1 MLTVRNS
8 GGKKRQGRR
17 MISLGMKVIFIFH
30 SLFFEFFFKMVYQ
43 TEDFDSRTLKEFLRR
58 STHTLYKP

>member
-1 MLTVRNS
+1 MLTVRNP

-17 MISLGMKVIFIFH
+17 MISLGMKVIFIFY
-30 SLFFEFFFKMVYQ
+30 SLFFEFFFQRVYQ

-58 STHTLYKP
+58 